1 MHQTH
6 FCKKGVFLFN
16 VTVHGHSMPAHC
28 NRILPMLRIPNRQN
42 LLPQLY
48 CTEFS
53 VQKIPTVYSNT
64 IGALFLS
71 SIPVQPLCS
80 SQRRPTNFLK
90 VSVLCRLFRSISV
103 YCLRRMC
110 IFAKCFFTFSDVPPG
125 TPPGLYF
132 PSHMPYTSAWM
143 PDRNVPSWSE
153 QRS

>member
-1 MHQTH
+1 MIKRAPYDQCFRDFSFWH
-6 FCKKGVFLFN
+6 CDDR

-71 SIPVQPLCS
+71 SIRVQPLCS

-90 VSVLCRLFRSISV
+90 GSVLCRLFRSISV

-110 IFAKCFFTFSDVPPG
+110 IFAKCFFTAEHAVFFMNCPQTADISG
-125 TPPGLYF
+125 YST
-132 PSHMPYTSAWM
+132 
-143 PDRNVPSWSE
+143 
-153 QRS
+153 RSLHARAL

>member
-1 MHQTH
+1 
-6 FCKKGVFLFN
+6 
-16 VTVHGHSMPAHC
+16 MPAYC

-80 SQRRPTNFLK
+80 SQRELTNFLK
-90 VSVLCRLFRSISV
+90 ISVLCRLFRSISV
-103 YCLRRMC
+103 YCLQGMC

-153 QRS
+153 QRACQRRCSKDGPQKSGAGCAV